1 MSRCGMSSVPKSR
14 PGAPRLLSTIDGA
27 IENIFFSFPS
37 WIHERARYG
46 PSERRFIDCYLG
58 IVKAIMR
65 TATGRMRFTILT
77 HASATDLLAQ
87 WLVRNGLRDKARLID
102 CPDDL
107 RFTVWADDMFL
118 VGEDQAGRHGYGIV
132 PPQFPRSGDGKVAEV
147 LARSGCFSLRGSP
160 LFFQGGNILVG
171 DDFLLIGADDLC
183 WSLRQGWIACRDGET
198 ENAAVRRALRLRL
211 DRGRTAHVVT
221 ARAPVHHQTTRAM
234 RDRGEKWTER
244 LYFGNVAGTRQP
256 LFHIDM
262 FISLVGRTDDGR
274 FKLLVGDPR
283 MAATMVGNAGWPDA
297 MVGPSTTSRCSFRNA
312 VLRWSAIRCRSLT
325 PTIIA
330 SGNASGISRLPIM
343 RSCNAIRRSSGCPVT
358 AMAHGEDSPGPMQQT
373 GPSGSATN
381 TRCGCCPIAIP
392 SPCGTVERIASPSA
406 WRAQH
411 RGRDAVYQGPA
422 VCNGGAAQTV

>member
-1 MSRCGMSSVPKSR
+1 MSRCGMSSVPKSP

-297 MVGPSTTSRCSFRNA
+297 MVGAFDDIALQLSQRGFAVERNPLPLAYADNHRLRQRVWYFATSN
-312 VLRWSAIRCRSLT
+312 
-325 PTIIA
+325 
-330 SGNASGISRLPIM
+330 
-343 RSCNAIRRSSGCPVT
+343 NAIVQRDPPIVWMPSYGHGRWRRFARTDAANRAVWERNGYEVRMLPNC
-358 AMAHGEDSPGPMQQT
+358 H
-373 GPSGSATN
+373 
-381 TRCGCCPIAIP
+381 PIAM
-392 SPCGTVERIASPSA
+392 R
-406 WRAQH
+406 H
-411 RGRDAVYQGPA
+411 
-422 VCNGGAAQTV
+422 GGAHCIAKCMARAAPRP